1 MKKTILHLFQEPPLT
16 CPRRAFSHKRLLS
29 WVICGHWAVC
39 CMKCLLVSGASSM
52 LNTIHLESKVY
63 FDKHGK
69 FMNMMILFNILY
81 FSKINSTGHPPFLAE
96 SFQQLKE
103 KILHKELPP
112 PKVKGIDWWYS
123 IISTFMSFKN
133 KNHQMLPTYFLCVSR
148 KQIFIKTIS
157 RFS

>member
-1 MKKTILHLFQEPPLT
+1 
-16 CPRRAFSHKRLLS
+16 
-29 WVICGHWAVC
+29 
-39 CMKCLLVSGASSM
+39 MKCLLVSGTSSM

-112 PKVKGIDWWYS
+112 PKVKGIDG
-123 IISTFMSFKN
+123 
-133 KNHQMLPTYFLCVSR
+133 
-148 KQIFIKTIS
+148 
-157 RFS
+157 